1 MNEVRGRE
9 TGKRGGN
16 GRKRKERIRAAE
28 YGRIQRG
35 NSTIEVRLDLDSH
48 RQDGTGR
55 ETVGQG
61 GVPGYLSM
69 KHGIVFRAGMMG
81 NVMMPPIIFYSWQ

>member
-1 MNEVRGRE
+1 
-9 TGKRGGN
+9 
-16 GRKRKERIRAAE
+16 
-28 YGRIQRG
+28 
-35 NSTIEVRLDLDSH
+35 LDLDSH

-55 ETVGQG
+55 DTVGQG

-81 NVMMPPIIFYSWQ
+81 NVMMPPHSILFVGMIVGGRGHDRDYD